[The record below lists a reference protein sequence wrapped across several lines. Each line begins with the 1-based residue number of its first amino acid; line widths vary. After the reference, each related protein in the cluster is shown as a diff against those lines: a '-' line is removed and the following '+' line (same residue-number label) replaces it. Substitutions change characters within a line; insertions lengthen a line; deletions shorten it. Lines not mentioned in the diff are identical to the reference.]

1 MISFFTLEMSGIHNT
16 IKTYMLVP
24 GNS

>member
-16 IKTYMLVP
+16 IKAYMLVP